1 MSRRCIFVH
10 RSLKKQTWRALWKS
24 STAVFG
30 SNELIGIP
38 MSLSIGSFEN
48 YSNFLCSGLRCVH
61 IFWPPRILKLQLLGR
76 FLKREACNNT
86 FRCIFFWQFF
96 LWAQTL
102 IYDISKAAIKIRIS
116 MFINSQNISLRFFRW
131 NYWRFKFRLLRQFK
145 KVRWLTLGPCYA
157 PQMKNYTY
165 LELRCIDTTEVILS
179 DTSVGLCKNL
189 KHCATD
195 LRLELY
201 INAH

>member
-30 SNELIGIP
+30 SNELIGIL

-76 FLKREACNNT
+76 FLIREVCNNT
-86 FRCIFFWQFF
+86 FRCIFLQFF

-102 IYDISKAAIKIRIS
+102 IYDISKAAIKIRIP
-116 MFINSQNISLRFFRW
+116 MFVNSQKFHWEFFAGIIGVLKLSW
-131 NYWRFKFRLLRQFK
+131 SEY
-145 KVRWLTLGPCYA
+145 KVRCLVV
-157 PQMKNYTY
+157 KI
-165 LELRCIDTTEVILS
+165 LRHSYFQSKCVTPTSSLIIID
-179 DTSVGLCKNL
+179 
-189 KHCATD
+189 
-195 LRLELY
+195 Y
-201 INAH
+201 